1 MVYIDKEKL
10 KEIYPP
16 NFRLDGDIQ
25 KWHVNED
32 GTIGFEGRFPL
43 DGFEPYTCDGVEGL
57 WNEEKRLF
65 IPNEVAE
72 QGAKSLVGA
81 PILAPTPKIENIRE
95 FFEKRYSMLD
105 CYFENDGSVYNLS
118 TDVDVLKKYEDSETS
133 FVFLS
138 IDMVKSTE
146 LSLNLPLELNSIINN
161 LFLNEIAIIIR
172 GMGGYV
178 YKSVGDELIAFFEPV
193 NLLNKV
199 DDSILCSDYI
209 RMFILDY
216 LNKFLDKKG
225 FPKVGFRT
233 SINYGDVYVKN
244 VGDKLELNGY
254 NLNATIKLQ
263 NFANDNEIIL
273 GSNVVKLAHKK
284 WKSRMKKLKINS
296 RKLKQA
302 NLHEGMKVYRLH
314 NLEGRYD

>member
-1 MVYIDKEKL
+1 MIIIDKEKL

-16 NFRLDGDIQ
+16 NFRLDGDIR

-32 GTIGFEGRFPL
+32 GTIGIEGFLPF
-43 DGFEPYTCDGVEGL
+43 DGFEPYTRYGVEGL

-65 IPNEVAE
+65 IPKEVVE
-72 QGAKSLVGA
+72 QSAKSLVGA
-81 PILAPTPKIENIRE
+81 PILAPTPKIENIAE

-105 CYFENDGSVYNLS
+105 CYFENDESVYNLS
-118 TDVDVLKKYEDSETS
+118 TDEDVLKKYVDSETS

-146 LSLNLPLELNSIINN
+146 LSLKLPLELNSVIDN

-172 GMGGYV
+172 GMGGNI
-178 YKSVGDELIAFFEPV
+178 YKSMGDGLIAFFEPV
-193 NLLNKV
+193 NLLNRV

-209 RMFILDY
+209 RIFILDY
-216 LNKFLDKKG
+216 LNNFLDKNNL
-225 FPKVGFRT
+225 PKVGFRT

-244 VGDKLELNGY
+244 VGYKLELNGY

-263 NFANDNEIIL
+263 NFAKDNEIIL
-273 GSNVVKLAHKK
+273 GSNVVNLAHKK

-296 RKLKQA
+296 RKLKKEG
-302 NLHEGMKVYRLH
+302 LHKGMEVYRLH

>member
-32 GTIGFEGRFPL
+32 GTIGIEGFFPL
-43 DGFEPYTCDGVEGL
+43 EGFEPCTRDGVEGL

-65 IPNEVAE
+65 IPNDVAE
-72 QGAKSLVGA
+72 QNAESLVGA
-81 PILAPTPKIENIRE
+81 PILAPTPKIENIKE
-95 FFEKRYSMLD
+95 FFEKRYSILD
-105 CYFENDGSVYNLS
+105 CYFENDESVYNLS

-146 LSLNLPLELNSIINN
+146 LSLNLPLELNSIFDN
-161 LFLNEIAIIIR
+161 LFLNEISIIIR
-172 GMGGYV
+172 GMGGNI
-178 YKSVGDELIAFFEPV
+178 YKSMGDGLIAFFEPV
-193 NLLNKV
+193 NLLNRV

-209 RMFILDY
+209 KIFILRY
-216 LNKFLDKKG
+216 LNKFLEKKNL
-225 FPKVGFRT
+225 PKVGFRT

-244 VGDKLELNGY
+244 VGDKLEVNGY

-263 NFANDNEIIL
+263 NFANDNEIVL
-273 GSNVVKLAHKK
+273 GANVVNIAHNK
-284 WKSRMKKLKINS
+284 WKSRMKKLKVNP
-296 RKLKQA
+296 RKLKHA
-302 NLHEGMKVYRLH
+302 GLHGGMKVYRLH

>member
-25 KWHVNED
+25 KGYINED
-32 GTIGFEGRFPL
+32 GTIEGVFTL
-43 DGFEPYTCDGVEGL
+43 DGFEPCTLDGVEGL

-81 PILAPTPKIENIRE
+81 PILAPTPKIENIME

-105 CYFENDGSVYNLS
+105 CYFENDESVYNLS
-118 TDVDVLKKYEDSETS
+118 TDEDVLKKYEDSKTS

-146 LSLNLPLELNSIINN
+146 LSLKLPLELNSIFDN
-161 LFLNEIAIIIR
+161 LFLNEIASIIR

-209 RMFILDY
+209 RVFILDY
-216 LNKFLDKKG
+216 LNKFLEKNNL
-225 FPKVGFRT
+225 PQVGFRT
-233 SINYGDVYVKN
+233 SINYGEVYVKN

-254 NLNATIKLQ
+254 NLSATIKLQ
-263 NFANDNEIIL
+263 NFAKDNEIIL
-273 GSNVVKLAHKK
+273 GSNVVNIANKK
-284 WKSRMKKLKINS
+284 WKSRMKKLKVNP
-296 RKLKQA
+296 RKLKKEG
-302 NLHEGMKVYRLH
+302 LHEGMKVYRLH